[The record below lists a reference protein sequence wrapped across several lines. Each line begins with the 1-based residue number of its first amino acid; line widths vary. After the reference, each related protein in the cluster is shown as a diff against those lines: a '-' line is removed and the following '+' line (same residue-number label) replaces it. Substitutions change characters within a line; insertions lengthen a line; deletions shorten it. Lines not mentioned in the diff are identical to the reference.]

1 MGRVETQGTA
11 SLRRKQASKMREV
24 KHGIRRLEKL
34 MRAVSDFQNAIKL
47 MICEVPSIQGAILVL
62 GASPLRPQ
70 HVYELCFWHGESVP
84 SNAHDF
90 TKTKAAEVLSK
101 KVLSAI
107 PASTPSSQS
116 YLRFTSKCEF
126 TGFLSQ
132 AIRALISKGAGSGS
146 YPGWYQKRVYIDLVK

>member
-1 MGRVETQGTA
+1 MGRVETQGKA
-11 SLRRKQASKMREV
+11 SLRRKRASEMREV
-24 KHGIRRLEKL
+24 KRGIRRLEKL

-47 MICEVPSIQGAILVL
+47 MICEIPNMQGAILVL

-84 SNAHDF
+84 SNAHGF

-107 PASTPSSQS
+107 PASTLVHNLTWGLHPNANLWGFFRRLFEHWSQRV
-116 YLRFTSKCEF
+116 L
-126 TGFLSQ
+126 GLV
-132 AIRALISKGAGSGS
+132 LILVGRKASLYWSG
-146 YPGWYQKRVYIDLVK
+146 